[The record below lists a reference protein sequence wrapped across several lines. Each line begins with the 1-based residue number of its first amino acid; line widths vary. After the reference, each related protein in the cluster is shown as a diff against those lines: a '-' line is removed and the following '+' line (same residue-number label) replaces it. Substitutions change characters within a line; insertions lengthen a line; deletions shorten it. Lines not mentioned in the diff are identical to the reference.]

1 MVYRGKL
8 LFYQK
13 HYGILQTFGLRL
25 MLGIL
30 SIAKLIA
37 WSIMFIFPKARD
49 LAKNELRSNVEVIQL
64 CVSLS

>member
-13 HYGILQTFGLRL
+13 HYGFLQTLALRL

-30 SIAKLIA
+30 SVVKLIPWA
-37 WSIMFIFPKARD
+37 ILFILPNKRD
-49 LAKNELRSNVEVIQL
+49 TAKKELHSNMEVIGL
-64 CVSLS
+64 CVTLA